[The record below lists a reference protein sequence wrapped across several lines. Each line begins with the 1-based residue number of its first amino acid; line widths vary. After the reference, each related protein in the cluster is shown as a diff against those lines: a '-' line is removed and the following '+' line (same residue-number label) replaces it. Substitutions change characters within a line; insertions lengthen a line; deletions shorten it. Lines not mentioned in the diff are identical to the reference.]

1 MKENNPLSPHIQ
13 IYNWH
18 ISSLISISHRI
29 TGIINIILITLI
41 CLWTALLLLGDINYE
56 LIQKFFETFFGKF
69 LIMGTVWS
77 FSFQILSEIRHLFWD
92 LGLGFELKTSNI
104 TGLLVI
110 FGSFVLTILI
120 FTLGSSVILMP
131 LMLWFLFN
139 LVSYYDKSYD
149 EVLLFFTS
157 QPTKFLFSLFII
169 FAYFYS
175 SLSISEVFEDYIESE
190 KLKYVANR
198 LLYLFAIII
207 PISTLLLLFK
217 LSL

>member
-1 MKENNPLSPHIQ
+1 M
-13 IYNWH
+13 
-18 ISSLISISHRI
+18 
-29 TGIINIILITLI
+29 INATKKWI
-41 CLWTALLLLGDINYE
+41 
-56 LIQKFFETFFGKF
+56 F
-69 LIMGTVWS
+69 LKI
-77 FSFQILSEIRHLFWD
+77 
-92 LGLGFELKTSNI
+92 
-104 TGLLVI
+104 
-110 FGSFVLTILI
+110 
-120 FTLGSSVILMP
+120 SSVILMP

-198 LLYLFAIII
+198 LLFLFAIVI

>member
-1 MKENNPLSPHIQ
+1 M
-13 IYNWH
+13 
-18 ISSLISISHRI
+18 
-29 TGIINIILITLI
+29 INATKKWI
-41 CLWTALLLLGDINYE
+41 
-56 LIQKFFETFFGKF
+56 F
-69 LIMGTVWS
+69 LKI
-77 FSFQILSEIRHLFWD
+77 
-92 LGLGFELKTSNI
+92 
-104 TGLLVI
+104 
-110 FGSFVLTILI
+110 
-120 FTLGSSVILMP
+120 SSVILMP

-157 QPTKFLFSLFII
+157 QPSKFLFSLFII

-217 LSL
+217 LSLWIRIKL